1 MFWLPFVMS
10 LKSPHNYKSFFFF
23 FKSMIIC
30 PTVFHVTPGFKTG
43 KSKFLL
49 RKKVLEMNNVAE
61 QLERNRAIICGFS
74 SFVHDRP

>member
-1 MFWLPFVMS
+1 
-10 LKSPHNYKSFFFF
+10 
-23 FKSMIIC
+23 MIIC
-30 PTVFHVTPGFKTG
+30 PTVFHVIPGFKTG